1 MNAELAPLIVG
12 LVSSCLLLRTRSRGL
27 KPRPLT
33 ADGSGF
39 SGSSGLSGSTPD
51 TAGFGLNARIVNR
64 PGRARANHSAPSE
77 PKTPRTHIARIFR
90 RTVQIRTPTGLRRWV
105 KSSTISL
112 KLLPLLLGA
121 VLLVLAPT
129 IAPALALCVVGIVR
143 IRKRRSIEQ
152 LRARRCLAL
161 PDLVDMIRLC
171 VASGCTPHGSLV
183 VLGSLPLRA
192 DDVLGPLVAN
202 AAQSLQRGAVVA
214 EVLDD
219 LQTTIG
225 EAARPLCS
233 ALRSSADAGT
243 PIGETLDLLAR
254 EARRTR
260 KAQADVAAKR
270 LPVLLLFPLITC
282 ILPAFALLAIVPLL
296 GGALSALH
304 W

>member
-1 MNAELAPLIVG
+1 MNPQLTPVIVG
-12 LVSSCLLLRTRSRGL
+12 LVASCLLLRTRSRGL
-27 KPRPLT
+27 KPRPLAT
-33 ADGSGF
+33 GKSRSEFSGF
-39 SGSSGLSGSTPD
+39 TSGKAGSQLDVPIVSRSTHAAANRPQPSGLQPPQT
-51 TAGFGLNARIVNR
+51 R
-64 PGRARANHSAPSE
+64 
-77 PKTPRTHIARIFR
+77 IARIFS
-90 RTVQIRTPTGLRRWV
+90 RTVQFRTPTGLRRWV

-112 KLLPLLLGA
+112 KLAPLLIGA
-121 VLLVLAPT
+121 VLLVVAPT
-129 IAPALALCVVGIVR
+129 IAPALALCIVAIVR
-143 IRKRRSIEQ
+143 IRKRRSVEQ
-152 LRARRCLAL
+152 LRARQCAAI

-192 DDVLGPLVAN
+192 DDVLGPLVAK
-202 AAQSLQRGAVVA
+202 AAEGLGNGAVVA
-214 EVLDD
+214 EVLDE
-219 LQTTIG
+219 LQATIG